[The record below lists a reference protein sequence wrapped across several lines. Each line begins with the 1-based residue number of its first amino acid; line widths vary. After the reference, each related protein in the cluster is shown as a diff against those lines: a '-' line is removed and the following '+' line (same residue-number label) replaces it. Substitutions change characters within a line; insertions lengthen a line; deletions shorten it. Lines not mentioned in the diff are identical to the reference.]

1 MEVEWV
7 SKHTVCNFSCKCL
20 WRMAVTHYRE
30 PRQVI
35 VAGRTRGKGSKHKLQ
50 GQCLIAAERERWSDG
65 REGGMSERAMEVKI
79 KQPSE

>member
-30 PRQVI
+30 LRQVI

-50 GQCLIAAERERWSDG
+50 GQCLIAAERERRSDG
-65 REGGMSERAMEVKI
+65 GSDGSEDKAA
-79 KQPSE
+79 